1 MVKFSKEDN
10 LFGLAKEQEYQE
22 AISKLIGQPISKT
35 KFKYCYYDY
44 YSEDEK
50 IRIEL
55 KSRRVSSTEFNT
67 TFFTLNKLISI
78 DKFSENKEHLLVF
91 SFTDGLFYIWY
102 DREKFNQFKT
112 QDRLVRPYLNN
123 GKGYIVTN
131 ILIPILELT
140 KA

>member
-22 AISKLIGQPISKT
+22 AISKIIGQPITKT

-55 KSRRVSSTEFNT
+55 KSRRVSSTDFHS

-78 DKFSENKEHLLVF
+78 NKFSENKEHLLVF
-91 SFTDGLFYIWY
+91 GFTDGLFSIWY
-102 DREKFNQFKT
+102 DREKFNQFKSEE
-112 QDRLVRPYLNN
+112 RIVRTYLNN
-123 GKGYIVTN
+123 GEGYIVTN
-131 ILIPILELT
+131 VLIPVSELT
-140 KA
+140 KL